1 VVDLESGFSCS
12 SCKSTNHKII
22 KASEV
27 GNIFPLETKFS
38 NAFGLKMADENNKAQ
53 DVLMGCYGIGISRL
67 M

>member
-1 VVDLESGFSCS
+1 VCTKCS
-12 SCKSTNHKII
+12 SKNHRIE

-38 NAFGLKMADENNKAQ
+38 KPFGVKMLDANNKEQ